1 LLGPNGDVRPKDRR
15 AIEALLERGVH
26 VTLCT
31 GRMFSGTQ
39 PIALELGIDAPL
51 ACVDGSHVAH
61 SRSGKQL
68 ACTPLCGPALETL
81 LSILVDHEAA
91 AYAFSDEL
99 LFHDEFGER
108 YLDYVRAW
116 SRRTRLVSD
125 LLVSTAWQES
135 CAIPAVLA
143 LGSEER
149 MREAERALLTRAPD
163 GLQGVCFESLCD
175 EDEYGRR
182 PWALLVRAAGVDKG
196 TGIEWLAAHYGVS
209 LDEIVTVGDWLNDI
223 PMLSRAGLSFAMAQS
238 PEVVKAAASMVLEC
252 DDVRGGGI
260 AEAAERAGLL

>member
-1 LLGPNGDVRPKDRR
+1 MRPRDRE

-39 PIALELGIDAPL
+39 PIALELGLDAPL

-61 SRSGKQL
+61 STSGKQL
-68 ACTPLCGPALETL
+68 ACTPLRGAALETL
-81 LSILVDHEAA
+81 LGILVDHEAA
-91 AYAFSDEL
+91 AFAFSDEL
-99 LFHDEFGER
+99 LFHDEGGLR
-108 YLDYVRAW
+108 YLEYVRAW
-116 SRRTRLVSD
+116 SRRTHLVSD
-125 LLVSTAWQES
+125 LLVNSSWQES
-135 CAIPAVLA
+135 RAIPAVLA

-149 MREAERALLTRAPD
+149 MRKAERALLERSPD

-196 TGIEWLAAHYGVS
+196 TGIEWLARHYGVS
-209 LDEIVTVGDWLNDI
+209 LDEIVTIGDWLNDV
-223 PMLSRAGLSFAMAQS
+223 PMLSRSGLSFAMAQA
-238 PEVVKAAASMVLEC
+238 PDVVKQAASAVLEA
-252 DDVRGGGI
+252 DDLDGGGI